1 MSAVCPIYVVL
12 GKRLNANQLTLEG
25 KSRVDG
31 LISALRCHEN
41 TAARVVFCGGIT
53 LGQTVSE
60 AKRMHEYF
68 EQRRQQLGLSFP
80 QIDVLLEQES
90 TSTVENIEHVAQVLL
105 ESGVVQRGETLALT
119 LVSNDYHLKR
129 IFEIQQLMD
138 EQGLLRKLVDRCAQS
153 GVRLEIA
160 RDLKAHLCVP
170 YPHQNPQGLRFL
182 WVDELTTYRVFL
194 EGVVANA
201 FQRSLTQVQQQPYW
215 IAQKAIAELRH
226 TMSEEPKLLSLLDVI
241 ETVVES
247 TVYQIQHGQVSHEQ
261 VSHEQVN
268 HSLAVNHSTMD
279 SQIDKQ
285 SFCEALAILDSELT
299 LLNRLCDPE
308 LERSGRW
315 WKR

>member
-170 YPHQNPQGLRFL
+170 YPHQTRKA
-182 WVDELTTYRVFL
+182 YVF
-194 EGVVANA
+194 V
-201 FQRSLTQVQQQPYW
+201 
-215 IAQKAIAELRH
+215 
-226 TMSEEPKLLSLLDVI
+226 
-241 ETVVES
+241 
-247 TVYQIQHGQVSHEQ
+247 
-261 VSHEQVN
+261 
-268 HSLAVNHSTMD
+268 
-279 SQIDKQ
+279 
-285 SFCEALAILDSELT
+285 
-299 LLNRLCDPE
+299 
-308 LERSGRW
+308 GR
-315 WKR
+315 